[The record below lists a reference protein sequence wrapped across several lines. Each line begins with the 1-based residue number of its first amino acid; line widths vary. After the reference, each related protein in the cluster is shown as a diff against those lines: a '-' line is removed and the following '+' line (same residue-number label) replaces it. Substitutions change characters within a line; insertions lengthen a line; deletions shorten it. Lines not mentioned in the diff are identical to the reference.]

1 MNTEQQAERG
11 SIVMDDLFGDWQDI
25 CRNRHQ
31 GSPESA
37 HAFETKVKP
46 FLSESRAKVLAA
58 INSSGGIGVT
68 CKELAE
74 AWGVGMNTVSGRFSE
89 LKKANL
95 ITPAGPARHG
105 SKLYKANP

>member
-1 MNTEQQAERG
+1 MNTEKQAERK
-11 SIVMDDLFGDWQDI
+11 STVMADLFGDWQDI

-31 GSPESA
+31 GSPESSQ
-37 HAFETKVKP
+37 AFETKVKP

-58 INSSGGIGVT
+58 INSSGGCGVT

-95 ITPAGPARHG
+95 ITPAGPARNG
-105 SKLYKANP
+105 SKPYKENK

>member
-1 MNTEQQAERG
+1 MNTEKQAERK
-11 SIVMDDLFGDWQDI
+11 SAVMDDLFGDWQDI
-25 CRNRHQ
+25 CRKRHQ

-37 HAFETKVKP
+37 QAFETKVKP

-58 INSSGGIGVT
+58 ISSSGVLGIT

-74 AWGVGMNTVSGRFSE
+74 TWGVGMNTVSGRFSE

-95 ITPAGPARHG
+95 ITPAGPARNG
-105 SKLYKANP
+105 SKPYKKNP